1 MKTIT
6 EITRQKPTPPQIRL
20 AAYCR
25 VSSDSSDQL
34 HSFAAQIKYYSEYCK
49 RHPEYK
55 FVDIYADEGITGTS
69 MEKRDD
75 FRRMLR
81 DCKKGLIDR
90 IIVKSMSRFARNTEE
105 MLTALRALEQMEV
118 SVYFEEQGLDTKSM
132 NSEMFATFP
141 GMVAQQESVSIS
153 TKQDEQLNSYEVQR
167 THYEERI
174 RTEPKWSLVGIFADK
189 GITGTSMKK
198 RDEFNKM
205 LRLCYKGKID
215 MIIVK
220 SISRFARNTLDVIKI
235 TRKLREINVD
245 VYFEEQGIHSIDPA
259 SEFYITIYGS
269 IAQSESENISANVKW
284 GKAQSAKQG
293 NVPFQ
298 CKHFLGYTKNADG
311 EIEIVPEEAEI
322 IREIYERY
330 LSGESLHGIKCY
342 LEAKEIPTPAGCS
355 VWRQETIRSILS
367 NEKYKGDAII
377 NKTYV
382 SDCISKRIKANNGE
396 RNKYYIENNHPAIID
411 AGTFARVQ
419 EEIARRSGKPKV
431 KQKGTKTELSRY
443 SSKYALSELLI
454 CGECRTPYRRCTWTA
469 KGKRKIVWRCINRLD
484 YGKKYCHHSPSI
496 EESLLQDAVMRAIM
510 QTAKQ
515 NIEVLKTLKI
525 HIGMGLTDEVTE
537 DKTLDIQ
544 IRIAEIDAEFQKM
557 LKAVSADNADGID
570 EERITELMNE
580 KQRLTVQL
588 EQYATMR
595 QKRESAKSRLDEIF
609 TILDGLQNHPME
621 YDDTLVR
628 QIIECVVVE
637 SKEKIKVVFIGGTE
651 IEMTL

>member
-1 MKTIT
+1 MMQATSVQPPKTVRIIPATIDTKAAIT
-6 EITRQKPTPPQIRL
+6 QSYRQLRV

-25 VSSDSSDQL
+25 V
-34 HSFAAQIKYYSEYCK
+34 
-49 RHPEYK
+49 
-55 FVDIYADEGITGTS
+55 
-69 MEKRDD
+69 
-75 FRRMLR
+75 
-81 DCKKGLIDR
+81 
-90 IIVKSMSRFARNTEE
+90 
-105 MLTALRALEQMEV
+105 
-118 SVYFEEQGLDTKSM
+118 
-132 NSEMFATFP
+132 
-141 GMVAQQESVSIS
+141 S

-298 CKHFLGYTKNADG
+298 CKHFLGYTKNANG

-411 AGTFARVQ
+411 TGTFARVQ

-469 KGKRKIVWRCINRLD
+469 KGKKKSYGDALTDLTTVKNTATTRRALRKPC
-484 YGKKYCHHSPSI
+484 C
-496 EESLLQDAVMRAIM
+496 
-510 QTAKQ
+510 
-515 NIEVLKTLKI
+515 KTL
-525 HIGMGLTDEVTE
+525 L
-537 DKTLDIQ
+537 
-544 IRIAEIDAEFQKM
+544 
-557 LKAVSADNADGID
+557 
-570 EERITELMNE
+570 
-580 KQRLTVQL
+580 
-588 EQYATMR
+588 
-595 QKRESAKSRLDEIF
+595 
-609 TILDGLQNHPME
+609 
-621 YDDTLVR
+621 
-628 QIIECVVVE
+628 
-637 SKEKIKVVFIGGTE
+637 
-651 IEMTL
+651 

>member
-1 MKTIT
+1 MMQATSVQPPKTVRIIPVTIDTKAAIT
-6 EITRQKPTPPQIRL
+6 QSYRQLRV

-25 VSSDSSDQL
+25 V
-34 HSFAAQIKYYSEYCK
+34 
-49 RHPEYK
+49 
-55 FVDIYADEGITGTS
+55 
-69 MEKRDD
+69 
-75 FRRMLR
+75 
-81 DCKKGLIDR
+81 
-90 IIVKSMSRFARNTEE
+90 
-105 MLTALRALEQMEV
+105 
-118 SVYFEEQGLDTKSM
+118 
-132 NSEMFATFP
+132 
-141 GMVAQQESVSIS
+141 S

-293 NVPFQ
+293 NVSFQ

-322 IREIYERY
+322 IREIYEQY
-330 LSGESLHGIKCY
+330 LSGESLYGIKCY

-469 KGKRKIVWRCINRLD
+469 KGKRKVVWRCINRLD

-588 EQYATMR
+588 EQYAAMR

>member
-1 MKTIT
+1 ML
-6 EITRQKPTPPQIRL
+6 QKELSKRL
-20 AAYCR
+20 RDRYDTKMDGNGWLE
-25 VSSDSSDQL
+25 VSSDGIPL
-34 HSFAAQIKYYSEYCK
+34 CRIKYNGQFLSNADQNLSDEYRSKIADIQDEISTVREYVGLYEHAPQMKAANVSEYRQLASFGDTVLAATYSEKNGFMFCTWKQNADGDSVFWGDYS
-49 RHPEYK
+49 PNYEYVK
-55 FVDIYADEGITGTS
+55 EAFAVRS
-69 MEKRDD
+69 
-75 FRRMLR
+75 
-81 DCKKGLIDR
+81 GLVSKDR
-90 IIVKSMSRFARNTEE
+90 LF
-105 MLTALRALEQMEV
+105 
-118 SVYFEEQGLDTKSM
+118 
-132 NSEMFATFP
+132 SEN
-141 GMVAQQESVSIS
+141 ESAY
-153 TKQDEQLNSYEVQR
+153 L
-167 THYEERI
+167 
-174 RTEPKWSLVGIFADK
+174 
-189 GITGTSMKK
+189 
-198 RDEFNKM
+198 
-205 LRLCYKGKID
+205 
-215 MIIVK
+215 
-220 SISRFARNTLDVIKI
+220 
-235 TRKLREINVD
+235 
-245 VYFEEQGIHSIDPA
+245 DPA

-284 GKAQSAKQG
+284 GKAQSTKQG

-322 IREIYERY
+322 IREIYEQY
-330 LSGESLHGIKCY
+330 LSGESLYGIKCY
-342 LEAKEIPTPAGCS
+342 LEEKEIPTPAGCS

-382 SDCISKRIKANNGE
+382 SDCISKRVKANNGE

-443 SSKYALSELLI
+443 SSRYALSELLI

-496 EESLLQDAVMRAIM
+496 EESLLQDAVMRAVM

-515 NIEVLKTLKI
+515 NVEVLKTLKI

-588 EQYATMR
+588 EQYAAVR

-621 YDDTLVR
+621 YDDKLVR
-628 QIIECVVVE
+628 QIIECIVVE

-651 IEMTL
+651 IEIAL

>member
-1 MKTIT
+1 MSLGPYRVFIRDFTYEYSIFYIDTGLCT
-6 EITRQKPTPPQIRL
+6 EQAFCLLFLLCCFRL
-20 AAYCR
+20 GEI
-25 VSSDSSDQL
+25 L
-34 HSFAAQIKYYSEYCK
+34 HGNAFSGVCFDVLSLRYLRYFHIPYKAVIDNNSLGSAFAGAFCFKHINVV
-49 RHPEYK
+49 YK
-55 FVDIYADEGITGTS
+55 FP
-69 MEKRDD
+69 EKRCGQPVRAAKATNKTDCAW
-75 FRRMLR
+75 RRVKEDEVYAAFNLMIRKVQANREYLLGTLIR
-81 DCKKGLIDR
+81 QLEELQYRTTGSQQRIKEIDR
-90 IIVKSMSRFARNTEE
+90 EIAD
-105 MLTALRALEQMEV
+105 LTAQ
-118 SVYFEEQGLDTKSM
+118 
-132 NSEMFATFP
+132 N
-141 GMVAQQESVSIS
+141 
-153 TKQDEQLNSYEVQR
+153 
-167 THYEERI
+167 
-174 RTEPKWSLVGIFADK
+174 LV
-189 GITGTSMKK
+189 
-198 RDEFNKM
+198 
-205 LRLCYKGKID
+205 L
-215 MIIVK
+215 
-220 SISRFARNTLDVIKI
+220 SR
-235 TRKLREINVD
+235 
-245 VYFEEQGIHSIDPA
+245 
-259 SEFYITIYGS
+259 
-269 IAQSESENISANVKW
+269 
-284 GKAQSAKQG
+284 
-293 NVPFQ
+293 
-298 CKHFLGYTKNADG
+298 
-311 EIEIVPEEAEI
+311 
-322 IREIYERY
+322 
-330 LSGESLHGIKCY
+330 LHG
-342 LEAKEIPTPAGCS
+342 
-355 VWRQETIRSILS
+355 
-367 NEKYKGDAII
+367 KGVLNVAD
-377 NKTYV
+377 YV

-580 KQRLTVQL
+580 KQGLTVQL

-609 TILDGLQNHPME
+609 TILDGLQNHQMK
-621 YDDTLVR
+621 YDDKLVR

>member
-1 MKTIT
+1 MMQATSVQPQKTVRIIPATIDTKAAIT
-6 EITRQKPTPPQIRL
+6 QNYRQLRV

-25 VSSDSSDQL
+25 V
-34 HSFAAQIKYYSEYCK
+34 
-49 RHPEYK
+49 
-55 FVDIYADEGITGTS
+55 
-69 MEKRDD
+69 
-75 FRRMLR
+75 
-81 DCKKGLIDR
+81 
-90 IIVKSMSRFARNTEE
+90 
-105 MLTALRALEQMEV
+105 
-118 SVYFEEQGLDTKSM
+118 
-132 NSEMFATFP
+132 
-141 GMVAQQESVSIS
+141 S

-298 CKHFLGYTKNADG
+298 CKHFLGYTKNAGG
-311 EIEIVPEEAEI
+311 EIEIVPDEAEI

-330 LSGESLHGIKCY
+330 LSGESLYGIKCY

-382 SDCISKRIKANNGE
+382 SDCISKRVKVNNGE

-454 CGECRTPYRRCTWTA
+454 CGECRTPYRRCTWTT
-469 KGKRKIVWRCINRLD
+469 KGKRKVVWRCINRLD

-515 NIEVLKTLKI
+515 NVEVLKTLKI
-525 HIGMGLTDEVTE
+525 HIGMGLTDEITE

-557 LKAVSADNADGID
+557 LKAISADNADGID

-588 EQYATMR
+588 EQYAAMR
-595 QKRESAKSRLDEIF
+595 QKRESAKSRLDEIY

-621 YDDTLVR
+621 YDDKLVR
-628 QIIECVVVE
+628 QIIECIVVE